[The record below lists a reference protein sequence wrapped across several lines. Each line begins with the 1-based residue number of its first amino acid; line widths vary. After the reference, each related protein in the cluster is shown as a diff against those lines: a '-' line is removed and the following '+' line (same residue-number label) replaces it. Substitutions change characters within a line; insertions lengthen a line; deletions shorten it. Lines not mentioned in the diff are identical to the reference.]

1 MIDTLTLKETFENNG
16 FSANQAS
23 TLSHAM
29 NELSKD
35 KDNLA
40 TKEELHEVRNEL
52 KNDIKEVREELKNDI
67 KEIREELKNNI
78 KEVREEIK
86 DVRSEIKDL
95 RTQMTNLWDCLK
107 DLRKEMIKDMENLEN
122 RLIHK
127 LTYRT
132 MISQLSIGA
141 ILVTLMIYFHQ
152 R

>member
-1 MIDTLTLKETFENNG
+1 MIDTLTLKERFENNG

-40 TKEELHEVRNEL
+40 TKEELHQVRN
-52 KNDIKEVREELKNDI
+52 ELKNDI

>member
-1 MIDTLTLKETFENNG
+1 MIDTLTLKETFESNG

-40 TKEELHEVRNEL
+40 TKEELHQVRNEL
-52 KNDIKEVREELKNDI
+52 KNDIKEVRE
-67 KEIREELKNNI
+67 
-78 KEVREEIK
+78 
-86 DVRSEIKDL
+86 EIKDL

-107 DLRKEMIKDMENLEN
+107 DLRKEMTKDMENLEN
-122 RLIHK
+122 RLLHK

-132 MISQLSIGA
+132 MLSQLSIGT

-152 R
+152 Q

>member
-1 MIDTLTLKETFENNG
+1 MIDTLKLKETLVSHG
-16 FSANQAS
+16 FNDNQAS
-23 TLSHAM
+23 RLSHAM

-52 KNDIKEVREELKNDI
+52 KMNIKEVREEL
-67 KEIREELKNNI
+67 RSNI

-86 DVRSEIKDL
+86 NVRGEIKDL
-95 RTQMTNLWDCLK
+95 RTQMNNLWNCLNE
-107 DLRKEMIKDMENLEN
+107 LRKEMTKDMAHLEN
-122 RLIHK
+122 RLIHQ

-132 MISQLSIGA
+132 MVSQLSIGA

-152 R
+152 NP

>member
-29 NELSKD
+29 HELSKD
-35 KDNLA
+35 KDHLA
-40 TKEELHEVRNEL
+40 TQEELHQVRNEL
-52 KNDIKEVREELKNDI
+52 KNDIKEVREE
-67 KEIREELKNNI
+67 
-78 KEVREEIK
+78 IK
-86 DVRSEIKDL
+86 DVRGEIKDL
-95 RTQMTNLWDCLK
+95 RAQITNLWDCFK
-107 DLRKEMIKDMENLEN
+107 DLRKEIIQDMEHLEN

-132 MISQLSIGA
+132 MLSQLSIGT

-152 R
+152 NR